1 MKIGDLVRYVRAV
14 PEEAHF
20 VFEVAA
26 AMDDDDGSWVMLVE
40 EDEEAPDVE
49 VSPGV
54 MGGFGCWE
62 EAKEFEVVRLASEAA

>member
-1 MKIGDLVRYVRAV
+1 MDIVIGAKVRYIRAIS
-14 PEEAHF
+14 EEAHF

-26 AMDDDDGSWVMLVE
+26 VMEDDDGSWVMLVE

-54 MGGFGCWE
+54 MGGFGGWE
-62 EAKEFEVVRLASEAA
+62 QAKEFEAVA

>member
-1 MKIGDLVRYVRAV
+1 MEDGIFIGNLVRYVRAC

-26 AMDDDDGSWVMLVE
+26 VMDDDDGSWVMLVE
-40 EDEEAPDVE
+40 EDEDAPDVE

-54 MGGFGCWE
+54 MGGFGGWE
-62 EAKEFEVVRLASEAA
+62 EAKEFEVVT

>member
-1 MKIGDLVRYVRAV
+1 MVVGDLVRYIRAR

-26 AMDDDDGSWVMLVE
+26 VLDDDDGSWVMLVE
-40 EDEEAPDVE
+40 EVEEAPDAE

-54 MGGFGCWE
+54 MGGFGGWE
-62 EAKEFEVVRLASEAA
+62 EAKEFAVVA

>member
-1 MKIGDLVRYVRAV
+1 MKVGDKMKVGDLVRYIRAV

-26 AMDDDDGSWVMLVE
+26 AKEDGSWVMLVE

-49 VSPGV
+49 VSPGI
-54 MGGFGCWE
+54 MGGFGGWE
-62 EAKEFEVVRLASEAA
+62 EAKEFEAV